1 MKNSKKIKII
11 IGVVCIVLLIAA
23 AYFISYMLRVNRYQ
37 DKVSNLTYNDI
48 NISNIADGTYIG
60 ECDVDFIYAKV
71 EVTVK
76 EGKLINVKLLEHKN
90 ERGSSA
96 EAITNKFVQEQR
108 IDVDVI
114 SGATNSSKVIKK
126 AVENALEQ

>member
-1 MKNSKKIKII
+1 MKTKKKARIL
-11 IGVVCIVLLIAA
+11 VVIVCVVLLIAA
-23 AYFISYMLRVNRYQ
+23 AYFINYMLRVNRYQ
-37 DKVSNLTYNDI
+37 EKVSNLTYNDI
-48 NISNIADGTYIG
+48 DISSIADGTYIG

-76 EGKLINVKLLEHKN
+76 GGKLTNVKLLEHKN
-90 ERGSSA
+90 EHGSNA
-96 EAITNKFVQEQR
+96 EAITDKILQEQR

>member
-1 MKNSKKIKII
+1 MKTKKRIRII
-11 IGVVCIVLLIAA
+11 IAVVCVVILIAA
-23 AYFISYMLRVNRYQ
+23 AYFINYMLRVNRYQ
-37 DKVSNLTYNDI
+37 EEVSNLTYSDI
-48 NISNIADGTYIG
+48 NISNIADGSYTG

-71 EVTVK
+71 EVNVK
-76 EGKLINVKLLEHKN
+76 DGKITGIKLLEHKN

-96 EAITNKFVQEQR
+96 EAITDKIVKEQR

>member
-1 MKNSKKIKII
+1 MKTSKKVKII
-11 IGVVCIVLLIAA
+11 LAVVCVLILIAA
-23 AYFISYMLRVNRYQ
+23 VYFMNYMWRVNQYQ
-37 DKVSNLTYNDI
+37 DKVSKLTYHDI
-48 NISNIADGTYIG
+48 NISDIADGTYIG

-76 EGKLINVKLLEHKN
+76 DGKLTNVKLLEHKN

-96 EAITNKFVQEQR
+96 EAITDEFVQEQR